1 MLVVVLSG
9 SEEPRDFEPAPAAC
23 IEHWNAD
30 EAALAFGTHQSGAHG
45 YYEVQVLTLTNDGQ
59 SLAEPGSPGAS
70 CAVVFA
76 ASALDPE
83 PISAAQIEKRG
94 AWLPLSQLAD
104 TTASPTSRPPPRRPT
119 TPRSARTAASPRC
132 SRLRHQTGP
141 AAASI
146 GRSRKRLR

>member
-1 MLVVVLSG
+1 MIAGILAAGLVLAVVLVVVLSG

-94 AWLPLSQLAD
+94 AWLPLSRLAD
-104 TTASPTSRPPPRRPT
+104 TNRLTDLQATAQ
-119 TPRSARTAASPRC
+119 TAYNA
-132 SRLRHQTGP
+132 QIGP
-141 AAASI
+141 DGSI
-146 GRSRKRLR
+146 TAL